1 MEIIYYIVSYVG
13 WFDSNVSQKILGF
26 SADYRLTMHMWYI
39 IPSKKKKK
47 ADFILGGIK
56 RNWV

>member
-26 SADYRLTMHMWYI
+26 SADYRLTMHM
-39 IPSKKKKK
+39 
-47 ADFILGGIK
+47 
-56 RNWV
+56 